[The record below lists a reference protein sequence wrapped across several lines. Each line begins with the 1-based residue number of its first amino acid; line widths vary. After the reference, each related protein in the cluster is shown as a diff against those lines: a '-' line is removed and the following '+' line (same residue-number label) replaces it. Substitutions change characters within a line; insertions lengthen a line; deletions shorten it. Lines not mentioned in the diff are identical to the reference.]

1 MWRSTALLILLVVLA
16 ASTSAF
22 ESFYPSPLWG
32 AFWFALLLVWVA
44 YVCFVGAG
52 PRVSRRLQQYLWRA
66 AFICSGVLASFAT
79 FVIAGDYLHLLAN
92 YREYELAVA
101 ASPGSTQAFGW
112 GSGGFVGSHQL
123 SRRLVYSPAAA
134 PQSDATAWQ
143 SEVGG
148 PAPRWQVKHLFG
160 HYYVVEAAEG

>member
-1 MWRSTALLILLVVLA
+1 MLCRCQSVQAPLTKANLRTVPSTLKPAFSKTLCDAL
-16 ASTSAF
+16 
-22 ESFYPSPLWG
+22 
-32 AFWFALLLVWVA
+32 
-44 YVCFVGAG
+44 
-52 PRVSRRLQQYLWRA
+52 
-66 AFICSGVLASFAT
+66 FAT

-112 GSGGFVGSHQL
+112 GSGGFVGSHQF